1 MLPSIIA
8 SERYRRQAADRPC
21 KSSSQ
26 LPDGSAAGLARVAWP
41 LVTVVGSGMKAFHF
55 PDLGEGLHEAQ
66 VVEWHVAEGDE
77 VAADDP
83 LLSVETD
90 KAVTEVPAPWKGRIA
105 KLCAAVGDTIHVGD
119 EVVRYEGEELAQP
132 ATATMQRKRAVPAE
146 APAQPSASA
155 RRVRAM
161 PAVRI
166 LAAELGL
173 DLAGIAGSGP
183 DGTVLA
189 RDLAGAL
196 RRGRSGATE
205 LPSSVPEHADD
216 AGWQPLSGVRR
227 SMARNME
234 RSRAEVAPATVH
246 EEADVSAW
254 VPGSDVTAR
263 LVRAILAGIAAEPA
277 LNGWFDGARGR
288 KLQKELHLG
297 VAVDIA
303 DGLVVPVLRDAGALD
318 AGLLRSALNRLIE
331 GARQRTLAPGDLVGA
346 TMTLTNY
353 GMIAGLH
360 ATPVVIPPQIAILG
374 SGRIGDRLRSGVDG
388 PRVARIL
395 PLSLSYDHR
404 CVTGGEAARFL
415 RAVIASLETAD

>member
-1 MLPSIIA
+1 
-8 SERYRRQAADRPC
+8 
-21 KSSSQ
+21 
-26 LPDGSAAGLARVAWP
+26 
-41 LVTVVGSGMKAFHF
+41 MKAFLF

-66 VVEWHVAEGDE
+66 IVEWHVAEGDE
-77 VAADDP
+77 VAADEP

-105 KLCAAVGDTIHVGD
+105 KLCAAVGDTIQVGD
-119 EVVRYEGEELAQP
+119 VVVRYEGDDEV
-132 ATATMQRKRAVPAE
+132 ATAAATTGRRRAGPVETAVR
-146 APAQPSASA
+146 PSASA
-155 RRVRAM
+155 GRVRAM

-166 LAAELGL
+166 LAAELGI

-196 RRGRSGATE
+196 SRPRRGATD
-205 LPSSVPEHADD
+205 LPSTVPENADD
-216 AGWQPLSGVRR
+216 SGWQPLSGVRR

-234 RSRAEVAPATVH
+234 RSRAEIAPATVH

-254 VPGSDVTAR
+254 ARRTDVTAR
-263 LVRAILAGIAAEPA
+263 LVRALLAGIAAEPA
-277 LNGWFDGARGR
+277 LNGWFDAVRGR
-288 KLQKELHLG
+288 RLHEALHLG

-303 DGLVVPVLRDAGALD
+303 DGLVVPVLRDAGTVD
-318 AGLLRSALNRLIE
+318 ARHLRSELDRLVE
-331 GARQRTLAPGDLVGA
+331 AARQRSLAPGELAGA

-374 SGRIGDRLRSGVDG
+374 SGRIADRLKPAADG
-388 PRVARIL
+388 PRAARIL
-395 PLSLSYDHR
+395 PLSLTYDHR

-415 RAVIASLETAD
+415 RAVIANLEAAD

>member
-1 MLPSIIA
+1 M
-8 SERYRRQAADRPC
+8 AAVVFGG
-21 KSSSQ
+21 SSM
-26 LPDGSAAGLARVAWP
+26 R
-41 LVTVVGSGMKAFHF
+41 AFHF

-66 VVEWHVAEGDE
+66 VVEWHVAQGDE

-119 EVVRYEGEELAQP
+119 EVVRYEGEEQAQP
-132 ATATMQRKRAVPAE
+132 AAGAQQQGAASAKAPVQRPS
-146 APAQPSASA
+146 APAK
-155 RRVRAM
+155 RVRAM

-166 LAAELGL
+166 LAAELGI
-173 DLAGIAGSGP
+173 DLGGITGSGP
-183 DGTVLA
+183 DGTILA
-189 RDLAGAL
+189 RDLAGPM
-196 RRGRSGATE
+196 RTRDGAATRP
-205 LPSSVPEHADD
+205 PSSVPEPADD
-216 AGWQPLSGVRR
+216 ADWQSLSGVRR

-254 VPGSDVTAR
+254 AKGSDVTAR
-263 LVRAILAGIAAEPA
+263 LVRALVAGIAAEPA

-288 KLQKELHLG
+288 KLEKKLHLG
-297 VAVDIA
+297 VAVDIV

-318 AGLLRSALNRLIE
+318 GGQLRSELDRLIV
-331 GARQRTLAPGDLVGA
+331 GARQRTLAPGDLMGA

-360 ATPVVIPPQIAILG
+360 ATPVVMPPQIAILG
-374 SGRIGDRLRSGVDG
+374 SGRIADRLMPDRDG
-388 PRVARIL
+388 PRAARIL
-395 PLSLSYDHR
+395 PLSLTYDHR

-415 RAVIASLETAD
+415 RAVIASLEAPG

>member
-1 MLPSIIA
+1 M
-8 SERYRRQAADRPC
+8 R
-21 KSSSQ
+21 
-26 LPDGSAAGLARVAWP
+26 
-41 LVTVVGSGMKAFHF
+41 AFHF

-77 VAADDP
+77 IAADDP

-119 EVVRYEGEELAQP
+119 EVVRYEGEEQAKPAAVAQQQGATP
-132 ATATMQRKRAVPAE
+132 AG
-146 APAQPSASA
+146 APAQRPAA
-155 RRVRAM
+155 HAKRVRAM

-166 LAAELGL
+166 LAAELGV
-173 DLAGIAGSGP
+173 DLAGIAGTGP
-183 DGTVLA
+183 DGTILA
-189 RDLAGAL
+189 RDLAGPL
-196 RRGRSGATE
+196 RSRAGGGTAS
-205 LPSSVPEHADD
+205 LPSKAPGDSDE

-227 SMARNME
+227 SMARNMV

-254 VPGSDVTAR
+254 AKGSDVTAR
-263 LVRAILAGIAAEPA
+263 LVRALVAGIAAEPA
-277 LNGWFDGARGR
+277 LNGWFDAARGR
-288 KLQKELHLG
+288 KLHEELHLG
-297 VAVDIA
+297 IAVDIA

-318 AGLLRSALNRLIE
+318 AGRLRSELDRLIE
-331 GARQRTLAPGDLVGA
+331 EARRRTLAPRDLIGA
-346 TMTLTNY
+346 TMTLSNY

-374 SGRIGDRLRSGVDG
+374 SGRIADRLSLGGGG

-395 PLSLSYDHR
+395 PLSLTYDHR

-415 RAVIASLETAD
+415 RAVIASLEAPD

>member
-1 MLPSIIA
+1 VVA
-8 SERYRRQAADRPC
+8 FD
-21 KSSSQ
+21 SS
-26 LPDGSAAGLARVAWP
+26 R
-41 LVTVVGSGMKAFHF
+41 MKAFHF

-66 VVEWHVAEGDE
+66 VVEWHVAEGDD

-105 KLCAAVGDTIHVGD
+105 KLCAAVGDIIHVGD
-119 EVVRYEGEELAQP
+119 EVVRYEDKEQAQP
-132 ATATMQRKRAVPAE
+132 AAPTVQQQGA
-146 APAQPSASA
+146 APAQVAAQRSFAPATG
-155 RRVRAM
+155 VRAM
-161 PAVRI
+161 PAIRI
-166 LAAELGL
+166 LAAQLGV
-173 DLAGIAGSGP
+173 DLAVIAGSGP
-183 DGTVLA
+183 DGTILA

-196 RRGRSGATE
+196 RTRDGGATR
-205 LPSSVPEHADD
+205 LQPSAPEDGDD

-234 RSRAEVAPATVH
+234 RSKASVAPATVH
-246 EEADVSAW
+246 EEADVSDWAK
-254 VPGSDVTAR
+254 GSDVTAR
-263 LVRAILAGIAAEPA
+263 LVRALVAGIAAEPA
-277 LNGWFDGARGR
+277 LNGWFDRARGR
-288 KLQKELHLG
+288 KLKEELHLG

-303 DGLVVPVLRDAGALD
+303 DGLLVPVLRGAGALD
-318 AGLLRSALNRLIE
+318 AARLRSELDHLIE
-331 GARQRTLAPGDLVGA
+331 GARQRTLVPGDLVGA

-374 SGRIGDRLRSGVDG
+374 SGRIADRLRAGRNG

-395 PLSLSYDHR
+395 PLSLTYDHR

-415 RAVIASLETAD
+415 RAVIASLETPD

>member
-1 MLPSIIA
+1 
-8 SERYRRQAADRPC
+8 
-21 KSSSQ
+21 
-26 LPDGSAAGLARVAWP
+26 
-41 LVTVVGSGMKAFHF
+41 MKAFHF

-66 VVEWHVAEGDE
+66 VVEWHVVEGDE

-105 KLCAAVGDTIHVGD
+105 KLCAAVGETIHVGD
-119 EVVRYEGEELAQP
+119 ELVRYEGEEQPRPVAAQ
-132 ATATMQRKRAVPAE
+132 RNRAMPTE
-146 APAQPSASA
+146 APPPLSAPA
-155 RRVRAM
+155 KRVRAM

-166 LAAELGL
+166 LAAELGV
-173 DLAGIAGSGP
+173 DLAGIIGSGP
-183 DGTVLA
+183 NGTVLA
-189 RDLAGAL
+189 RDLAGPL
-196 RRGRSGATE
+196 RSRKGGATG
-205 LPSSVPEHADD
+205 LSSSVPADWD
-216 AGWQPLSGVRR
+216 EAGWQPLSGVRR

-234 RSRAEVAPATVH
+234 RSRAEVVPATVH

-254 VPGSDVTAR
+254 AHSRDVTAR

-297 VAVDIA
+297 IAVDIV
-303 DGLVVPVLRDAGALD
+303 DGLVVPVLRDAGAHD
-318 AGLLRSALNRLIE
+318 AEGLRSELDRLIE
-331 GARQRTLAPGDLVGA
+331 GARQRTLAPAELSGA

-374 SGRIGDRLRSGVDG
+374 SGRIGDRLRSGSAG
-388 PRVARIL
+388 PNAARIL
-395 PLSLSYDHR
+395 PLSLTYDHR

-415 RAVIASLETAD
+415 RAVIASLERSD

>member
-1 MLPSIIA
+1 
-8 SERYRRQAADRPC
+8 
-21 KSSSQ
+21 
-26 LPDGSAAGLARVAWP
+26 
-41 LVTVVGSGMKAFHF
+41 MKAFHF

-105 KLCAAVGDTIHVGD
+105 KLCAAVGDTIQVGD
-119 EVVRYEGEELAQP
+119 VVVRYEGEDAAQP
-132 ATATMQRKRAVPAE
+132 AVAATERQRAVPAE
-146 APAQPSASA
+146 AAAVRPSAPA
-155 RRVRAM
+155 GRVRAM

-166 LAAELGL
+166 LATELGI
-173 DLAGIAGSGP
+173 DLAAIAGSGP

-196 RRGRSGATE
+196 SRPRHGVTD
-205 LPSSVPEHADD
+205 LPSTGPENADD
-216 AGWQPLSGVRR
+216 GSWQPLAGVRR

-234 RSRAEVAPATVH
+234 RSRAEIAPATVH

-254 VPGSDVTAR
+254 MRGTDVTAR
-263 LVRAILAGIAAEPA
+263 LVRALLAGVAAEPA
-277 LNGWFDGARGR
+277 LNGWFDAVRGR
-288 KLQKELHLG
+288 RLHQALHLG

-303 DGLVVPVLRDAGALD
+303 DGLVVPVLRDAGAVDARRLRGELD
-318 AGLLRSALNRLIE
+318 RLIE
-331 GARQRTLAPGDLVGA
+331 AARQRTLAPGELAGA
-346 TMTLTNY
+346 TMALTNY

-374 SGRIGDRLRSGVDG
+374 SGRIAERLKPAADG
-388 PRVARIL
+388 PRVARVL
-395 PLSLSYDHR
+395 PLSLTYDHR

-415 RAVIASLETAD
+415 RAVIASLEAAD

>member
-1 MLPSIIA
+1 
-8 SERYRRQAADRPC
+8 
-21 KSSSQ
+21 
-26 LPDGSAAGLARVAWP
+26 
-41 LVTVVGSGMKAFHF
+41 
-55 PDLGEGLHEAQ
+55 
-66 VVEWHVAEGDE
+66 
-77 VAADDP
+77 
-83 LLSVETD
+83 
-90 KAVTEVPAPWKGRIA
+90 
-105 KLCAAVGDTIHVGD
+105 
-119 EVVRYEGEELAQP
+119 
-132 ATATMQRKRAVPAE
+132 
-146 APAQPSASA
+146 
-155 RRVRAM
+155 M

-173 DLAGIAGSGP
+173 NLAGIAGSGP

-318 AGLLRSALNRLIE
+318 AGRLRSALNRLIE

>member
-1 MLPSIIA
+1 
-8 SERYRRQAADRPC
+8 
-21 KSSSQ
+21 
-26 LPDGSAAGLARVAWP
+26 
-41 LVTVVGSGMKAFHF
+41 MKAFHF

-119 EVVRYEGEELAQP
+119 EVVRYEGEGEAQ
-132 ATATMQRKRAVPAE
+132 AVTVMKQQKSGAAVEVPARSS
-146 APAQPSASA
+146 APGK
-155 RRVRAM
+155 RVRAM
-161 PAVRI
+161 PAVRV

-183 DGTVLA
+183 DGTVLV
-189 RDLAGAL
+189 RDVAGAL
-196 RRGRSGATE
+196 RRGRSGASE
-205 LPSSVPEHADD
+205 LPSTVAHDSDD
-216 AGWQPLSGVRR
+216 PGWQPLSGVRR

-234 RSRAEVAPATVH
+234 RSRAEIAPATVH

-254 VPGSDVTAR
+254 VQRGDVTAR
-263 LVRAILAGIAAEPA
+263 LVRALLAGVAAEPA

-288 KLQKELHLG
+288 KLHKELHLG

-318 AGLLRSALNRLIE
+318 AGRLRSELDRLIE
-331 GARQRTLAPGDLVGA
+331 GARQRTLAPGELVGA

-360 ATPVVIPPQIAILG
+360 ATPVVIPPQI
-374 SGRIGDRLRSGVDG
+374 
-388 PRVARIL
+388 
-395 PLSLSYDHR
+395 
-404 CVTGGEAARFL
+404 
-415 RAVIASLETAD
+415 

>member
-1 MLPSIIA
+1 
-8 SERYRRQAADRPC
+8 
-21 KSSSQ
+21 
-26 LPDGSAAGLARVAWP
+26 
-41 LVTVVGSGMKAFHF
+41 MKAFHF

-66 VVEWHVAEGDE
+66 VVEWHVAEGDV
-77 VAADDP
+77 VAADAP

-119 EVVRYEGEELAQP
+119 VVVRYEGEERAP
-132 ATATMQRKRAVPAE
+132 ATTAAVRRQDAAPAE
-146 APAQPSASA
+146 AAVQRPAMQAKRA
-155 RRVRAM
+155 RAM
-161 PAVRI
+161 PAVRS
-166 LAAELGL
+166 LMAELGL
-173 DLAGIAGSGP
+173 DPAGLAGSGP

-189 RDLAGAL
+189 RDLAAL
-196 RRGRSGATE
+196 LRGRDGG
-205 LPSSVPEHADD
+205 ADD

-227 SMARNME
+227 SMALNME
-234 RSRAEVAPATVH
+234 RSRATVVPATVH
-246 EEADVSAW
+246 EESDVSAW
-254 VPGSDVTAR
+254 TKGADVTVR
-263 LVRAILAGIAAEPA
+263 LVRALVAGAAAEPA
-277 LNGWFDGARGR
+277 LNGWFDGVRGR
-288 KLQKELHLG
+288 KLEGQLHLG

-318 AGLLRSALNRLIE
+318 SQGLRSALDRLIE
-331 GARQRTLAPGDLVGA
+331 AARRRTIAPGDLMGA

-374 SGRIGDRLRSGVDG
+374 SGRITDRLGPGTDG

-395 PLSLSYDHR
+395 PLSLTYDHR

-415 RAVIASLETAD
+415 RAVIASLETPQ

>member
-1 MLPSIIA
+1 MA
-8 SERYRRQAADRPC
+8 MVTV
-21 KSSSQ
+21 
-26 LPDGSAAGLARVAWP
+26 DGSA
-41 LVTVVGSGMKAFHF
+41 MKAFHF

-66 VVEWHVAEGDE
+66 VVEWHVAEGDD
-77 VAADDP
+77 VAADAP

-105 KLCAAVGDTIHVGD
+105 KLCAAIGDTIHVGD
-119 EVVRYEGEELAQP
+119 EVVRYEGEGEAQP
-132 ATATMQRKRAVPAE
+132 AATPTMQQKSAVPAE
-146 APAQPSASA
+146 MPVQSSAPG

-189 RDLAGAL
+189 RDVAGAL
-196 RRGRSGATE
+196 RRGRGGATE
-205 LPSSVPEHADD
+205 LPSTVAQDPDD
-216 AGWQPLSGVRR
+216 TGWQPLSGVRR

-234 RSRAEVAPATVH
+234 RSRAEIVPATVH

-254 VPGSDVTAR
+254 GQGADVTAR
-263 LVRAILAGIAAEPA
+263 LVRALLAGIAAEPA

-288 KLQKELHLG
+288 KLHKELHLG

-318 AGLLRSALNRLIE
+318 PVPLRSELDRLIE
-331 GARQRTLAPGDLVGA
+331 GARRRTLAPGDLVGA

-360 ATPVVIPPQIAILG
+360 ATPVVTPPQIAILG
-374 SGRIGDRLRSGVDG
+374 SGRIGDRLRSNEDG

-395 PLSLSYDHR
+395 PLSLTYDHR

-415 RAVIASLETAD
+415 RAVIANLEAAQ

>member
-1 MLPSIIA
+1 M
-8 SERYRRQAADRPC
+8 R
-21 KSSSQ
+21 
-26 LPDGSAAGLARVAWP
+26 
-41 LVTVVGSGMKAFHF
+41 AFHF

-77 VAADDP
+77 IAADDP

-105 KLCAAVGDTIHVGD
+105 KLCAAVGDTIHVG
-119 EVVRYEGEELAQP
+119 EEIVRYEGEEQAMP
-132 ATATMQRKRAVPAE
+132 AAVALKQGAKPAE
-146 APAQPSASA
+146 APAQRPPAFA
-155 RRVRAM
+155 KRVRAM

-166 LAAELGL
+166 LAAEIGV
-173 DLAGIAGSGP
+173 DLAGIAGTGP
-183 DGTVLA
+183 DGTITA
-189 RDLAGAL
+189 RDLAGPL
-196 RRGRSGATE
+196 RTRAGGATG
-205 LPSSVPEHADD
+205 LPSKPPGDADE

-246 EEADVSAW
+246 EEADVTAW
-254 VPGSDVTAR
+254 AKGSDVTAR
-263 LVRAILAGIAAEPA
+263 LVRALVAGIAAEPA
-277 LNGWFDGARGR
+277 LNGWFDDARGR
-288 KLQKELHLG
+288 KLHEELHLG
-297 VAVDIA
+297 IAVDIA

-318 AGLLRSALNRLIE
+318 AGRLRSALDRLIE
-331 GARQRTLAPGDLVGA
+331 EARRRTLAPRDLIGA
-346 TMTLTNY
+346 TMTLSNY

-374 SGRIGDRLRSGVDG
+374 SGRIADRLSSGGDG

-395 PLSLSYDHR
+395 PLSLTYDHR

-415 RAVIASLETAD
+415 RAVIASLEEPD

>member
-1 MLPSIIA
+1 
-8 SERYRRQAADRPC
+8 
-21 KSSSQ
+21 
-26 LPDGSAAGLARVAWP
+26 
-41 LVTVVGSGMKAFHF
+41 MKAFHF

-146 APAQPSASA
+146 APAQPSAPA

-173 DLAGIAGSGP
+173 NLAGIAGSGP

-196 RRGRSGATE
+196 RRGRGGATE

-288 KLQKELHLG
+288 KLQKELHLASQSISPTASSCQCCG
-297 VAVDIA
+297 MP
-303 DGLVVPVLRDAGALD
+303 VPSMRAGC
-318 AGLLRSALNRLIE
+318 
-331 GARQRTLAPGDLVGA
+331 GARS
-346 TMTLTNY
+346 
-353 GMIAGLH
+353 IASSKERGNE
-360 ATPVVIPPQIAILG
+360 
-374 SGRIGDRLRSGVDG
+374 RLR
-388 PRVARIL
+388 RET
-395 PLSLSYDHR
+395 LSVR
-404 CVTGGEAARFL
+404 R
-415 RAVIASLETAD
+415 

>member
-1 MLPSIIA
+1 MSVMALH
-8 SERYRRQAADRPC
+8 D
-21 KSSSQ
+21 SS
-26 LPDGSAAGLARVAWP
+26 
-41 LVTVVGSGMKAFHF
+41 MKAFHF

-105 KLCAAVGDTIHVGD
+105 KLCAAVGATIHVGD
-119 EVVRYEGEELAQP
+119 EVVRYEGDSEAEP
-132 ATATMQRKRAVPAE
+132 AAATIPRQGRAPVE
-146 APAQPSASA
+146 APGERSSAPA
-155 RRVRAM
+155 NRVRVM

-166 LAAELGL
+166 LAAELGI
-173 DLAGIAGSGP
+173 DLAGMTGSGP
-183 DGTVLA
+183 DGTILA
-189 RDLAGAL
+189 RDLAGPL
-196 RRGRSGATE
+196 RTRDGGAIR
-205 LPSSVPEHADD
+205 PSSAPEESLE

-234 RSRAEVAPATVH
+234 RARAEVAPATVL

-254 VPGSDVTAR
+254 VKGTDVTAR
-263 LVRAILAGIAAEPA
+263 LVRALAAGIAAEPA
-277 LNGWFDGARGR
+277 LNGWFDGGRGR
-288 KLQKELHLG
+288 NLRPELHLG
-297 VAVDIA
+297 IAVDIA

-318 AGLLRSALNRLIE
+318 GRRLRSELDRLIE
-331 GARQRTLAPGDLVGA
+331 GARQRTLASADLMGA

-374 SGRIGDRLRSGVDG
+374 SGRIADRLTSGSDG
-388 PRVARIL
+388 PRLARIL
-395 PLSLSYDHR
+395 PLSLTYDHR

-415 RAVIASLETAD
+415 RAVIASLESSD